1 VNFAN
6 YGKESEDFE
15 EMKLMEIERQ
25 WYTILYASK
34 FSATLL

>member
-1 VNFAN
+1 VNFVN